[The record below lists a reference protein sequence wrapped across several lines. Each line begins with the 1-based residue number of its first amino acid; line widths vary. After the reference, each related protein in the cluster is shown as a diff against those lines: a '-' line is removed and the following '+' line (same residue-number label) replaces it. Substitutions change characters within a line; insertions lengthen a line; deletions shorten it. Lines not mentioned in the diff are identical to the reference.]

1 MYDRRV
7 SAILGEDDSV
17 EEELVW
23 NEMSS
28 GKQNLYPRLLFVV
41 TGDISVLFCF
51 VLFFKCYFSFSI
63 PCIIVHLCGQQL
75 KVYE

>member
-28 GKQNLYPRLLFVV
+28 GKQNLYPRLLFVI
-41 TGDISVLFCF
+41 TGDISVPFCF
-51 VLFFKCYFSFSI
+51 VLFLNVISVLAFRVLL
-63 PCIIVHLCGQQL
+63 CIYVDNN
-75 KVYE
+75 